1 LSGAGLFIPF
11 YFAVGCPT
19 SLCHG
24 CPCWQP
30 GYLRRKSN
38 FRVAQQK
45 IWFEKRK
52 FQKKLRTIIHSQ
64 SNNIFI
70 FVHKKYPSG
79 K

>member
-52 FQKKLRTIIHSQ
+52 FQKNYEQLFIL
-64 SNNIFI
+64 NEIF
-70 FVHKKYPSG
+70 FKFAAQLNLLG
-79 K
+79 E